1 MNRIQESDNSELYHT
16 IDSATDKL
24 DDIAKQMN
32 EIQLELKI
40 IRKHLLDEQYR
51 ILRGE
56 QHD

>member
-1 MNRIQESDNSELYHT
+1 MNKIQESNNSELYHT

-24 DDIAKQMN
+24 DAIAEQLN

-40 IRKHLLDEQYR
+40 IRKHMLDEQYR

>member
-24 DDIAKQMN
+24 DDIAKELN
-32 EIQLELKI
+32 EIQIELKI

-51 ILRGE
+51 ISRGE
-56 QHD
+56 QND

>member
-24 DDIAKQMN
+24 DDIAKELN

-51 ILRGE
+51 ILKGE